1 MERMRF
7 GPRTIHLKVGMAYGR
22 RKRGGGIMAGED
34 AGSHMGK
41 GPVTESQCT
50 MHYPALGHTGVSY
63 WLVAYGG

>member
-1 MERMRF
+1 
-7 GPRTIHLKVGMAYGR
+7 
-22 RKRGGGIMAGED
+22 MAGED